1 MLHSKSVV
9 SSQRFPRALQSTPM
23 NGSIEAN
30 LATYSD
36 KAIDVEQGSETP
48 DLSSSLL
55 TT

>member
-1 MLHSKSVV
+1 MLHSKSFV
-9 SSQRFPRALQSTPM
+9 SSQRFPSALQSTPTI
-23 NGSIEAN
+23 GWTEAN

-36 KAIDVEQGSETP
+36 EAIDVEQDSEIP

>member
-1 MLHSKSVV
+1 MLHSKSFV
-9 SSQRFPRALQSTPM
+9 SSHFTSALQSTSTI
-23 NGSIEAN
+23 GSTEAN

-36 KAIDVEQGSETP
+36 EAIDVEQDSEIP